1 MEPIIRAVLSRVL
14 PEEAD
19 SIPII
24 ANGVSFTDPSD
35 PNSEWKI
42 IYRHPESGHGHD
54 KSKAILPYRD
64 LPGERTLFFCG
75 DGVSDLSAARHA
87 DVLFTKE
94 MANGDSDLMSY
105 CKKEGI
111 PHVPFTDL

>member
-1 MEPIIRAVLSRVL
+1 MEPIIRAVLSVVL
-14 PEEAD
+14 PEDID

-35 PNSEWKI
+35 PASEWKI
-42 IYRHPESGHGHD
+42 VYRHPESGHGHD

-94 MANGDSDLMSY
+94 MANGDSDLMAF

-111 PHVPFTDL
+111 PHVPFTHL